1 MRPPRDLSIDRE
13 VTTTK
18 KEEPANKTE
27 KECPETEEALV
38 LVRLLRES
46 VHHLIPQTRRLPDI
60 QGSVFFVIIFIVI
73 IVAAIIIKKHLI
85 FIVFPLC
92 ARHLRT
98 AHKCSPPAFK
108 DNPE

>member
-13 VTTTK
+13 VTTMK

-46 VHHLIPQTRRLPDI
+46 VHHLIPKQGDFPIYKDLCFSSSSSSLSLWLPSSSKSI
-60 QGSVFFVIIFIVI
+60 
-73 IVAAIIIKKHLI
+73 
-85 FIVFPLC
+85 
-92 ARHLRT
+92 
-98 AHKCSPPAFK
+98 
-108 DNPE
+108 